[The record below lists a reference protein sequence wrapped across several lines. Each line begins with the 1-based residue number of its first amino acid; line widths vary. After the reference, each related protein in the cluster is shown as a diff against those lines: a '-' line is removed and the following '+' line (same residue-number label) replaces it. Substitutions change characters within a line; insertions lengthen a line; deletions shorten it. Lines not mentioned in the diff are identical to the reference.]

1 MTKIRKATIN
11 DLETIQKLNEKLCLK
26 EYKKF
31 DNTINPTFPL
41 LEQGKSYF
49 LERITKNDECVF
61 VALEKGKIIGY
72 LAGGIIEPESYRI
85 LKKIAEAENMFVLE
99 EYRGRGIGSRLLE
112 KFFKWCKSKK
122 INRIKVVISS
132 DNSQSINFHKKNGF
146 SDYNVVLE
154 KKI

>member
-1 MTKIRKATIN
+1 MIKIRKATIN

-26 EYKKF
+26 EFKEF
-31 DNTINPTFPL
+31 DNTINPKFPL

-49 LERITKNDECVF
+49 LERITKEDGCLF
-61 VALEKGKIIGY
+61 VALENDKVIGY

-99 EYRGRGIGSRLLE
+99 EHRSRGIGSRLLE
-112 KFFKWCKSKK
+112 EFVKWCKSKK
-122 INRIKVVISS
+122 INKIKVIISS
-132 DNSQSINFHKKNGF
+132 GNSQSINFHKKNGF
-146 SDYNVVLE
+146 SDYNIVLE